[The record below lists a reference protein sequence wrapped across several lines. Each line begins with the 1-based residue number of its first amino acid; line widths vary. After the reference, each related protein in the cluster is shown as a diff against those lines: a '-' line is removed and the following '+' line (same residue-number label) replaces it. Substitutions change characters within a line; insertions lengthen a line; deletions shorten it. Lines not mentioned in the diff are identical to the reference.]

1 MLIKTEL
8 KQHFAILIAGII
20 FIAVVLFGLYWTYSS
35 NQTIIKEQQL
45 LLDGLSRTQAS
56 TIERRLS
63 LAFTSTQLLAIEIE
77 HHNDDFDG
85 ADDFDDFDEYSKHLM
100 SFIEGI
106 SSLQLAPNGIIQR
119 IFPLEGNEAA
129 IGLDIFANSK
139 YREAALQAIEEHK
152 MIAIGPVSLVQGG
165 TAVIGRSPVYLY
177 RGTQREVFWGFASAI
192 INLNDLLEPTR
203 LKELEA
209 DGYQYNL
216 TRKHLDTGKSLVFAQ
231 SEKPLSTPLATAQI
245 HLPIGVWQINMSRDI
260 HTRLESNF
268 FAGAMLTLIVALLIT
283 IGFYAIL
290 IQPLRLSTL
299 VREKTEELQRL
310 AYNDPLTKL
319 PNRRYL
325 NDQLPALLKRNKKRR
340 QISAFIYFDLD
351 NFKRI
356 NDTIGHDVG
365 DQVLEIVAQRLD
377 SLCKDDDKVV
387 RLGGDEFGIFLS
399 NIANK
404 QAAKEHAERILA
416 YIHSPI
422 SLDTREFF
430 LSTSLGIAMI
440 PEHGNTLVSI
450 MQNADMAL
458 YQAKQR
464 GKNQSVFYSHDM
476 KTTALDLV
484 EAEEDLTKA
493 LQNNE
498 FELYYQPQFDLNTKQ
513 IFGAEAL
520 IRWNHPTKGLIFPD
534 QFIQLAENTGQII
547 KIGHWVLENG
557 ISYLARR
564 REQGLPYILLHV
576 NLSSQQ
582 LSDPN
587 LATIVKALLYKYQ
600 VPAKWL
606 GVEVTET
613 SLLEDVSLAKA
624 LLQTLKDMGMCIAID
639 DFGTG
644 YSSLGQL
651 KNLPVNL
658 LKVDRSFVMDLERDK
673 ADRKIVE
680 AIIAMAHKLGIK
692 VLAEGIET
700 KEQWEMLTG
709 FQCDFGQ
716 GYYVSRAVPEKD
728 FNQAPPLY

>member
-1 MLIKTEL
+1 LLIKTEL
-8 KQHFAILIAGII
+8 KQPSAI
-20 FIAVVLFGLYWTYSS
+20 FIACAIFFAIIFFGLYWTYSS
-35 NQTIIKEQQL
+35 NQAIIKEQKL
-45 LLDGLSRTQAS
+45 LLNGLSKTQAS

-63 LAFTSTQLLAIEIE
+63 IAFTSTQLLAAEIE
-77 HHNDDFDG
+77 HHGDSFN
-85 ADDFDDFDEYSKHLM
+85 DFDDFDGYSKNLM

-106 SSLQLAPNGIIQR
+106 SSLQLAPNGIIEK
-119 IFPLEGNEAA
+119 ISPLKGNESA
-129 IGLDIFANSK
+129 IGLDIFADPK
-139 YREAALQAIEEHK
+139 YREAALQAIEKHK
-152 MIAIGPVSLVQGG
+152 MIAIGPVPLVQGG

-192 INLNDLLEPTR
+192 ISLDELLEPTR
-203 LKELEA
+203 LKELER
-209 DGYQYNL
+209 DGYQYTL
-216 TRKHLDTGKSLVFAQ
+216 TRVHLDTGQKLTFAQ
-231 SEKPLSTPLATAQI
+231 SSKPLSNIVSTTNI
-245 HLPIGVWQINMSRDI
+245 HLPIGTWEISISRDI
-260 HTRLESNF
+260 SNRLTSN
-268 FAGAMLTLIVALLIT
+268 LISGSILSLIAALAIS
-283 IGFYAIL
+283 IGFYAIA
-290 IQPLRLSTL
+290 IQPLRLHTL
-299 VREKTEELQRL
+299 VKEKTQELQRL

-325 NDQLPALLKRNKKRR
+325 NDQLPALLRSNKKRH

-365 DQVLEIVAQRLD
+365 DKVLEIVAQRLD
-377 SLCKDDDKVV
+377 SLRSESDKVV
-387 RLGGDEFGIFLS
+387 RLGGDEFGIYLS
-399 NIANK
+399 NIENK
-404 QAAKEHAERILA
+404 QGAKEHAERVLA

-422 SLDTREFF
+422 NLDSKEFI

-440 PEHGNTLVSI
+440 PEHGDTLVSI

-476 KTTALDLV
+476 KTTTLDLV

-493 LQNNE
+493 LQNDE
-498 FELYYQPQFDLNTKQ
+498 FELYYQPQFDLKTKHV
-513 IFGAEAL
+513 FGAEAL

-547 KIGHWVLENG
+547 RIGHWVLENG

-582 LSDPN
+582 LSDPH
-587 LATIVKALLYKYQ
+587 LATVVKALLYKYQ
-600 VPAKWL
+600 VPAEWL

-613 SLLEDVSLAKA
+613 SLLEDVSLAKV
-624 LLQTLKDMGMCIAID
+624 LLQSLKDMGICVAID

-651 KNLPVNL
+651 KNLPVSL
-658 LKVDRSFVMDLERDK
+658 LKIDRSFVMDLERDQ

-700 KEQWEMLTG
+700 KEQWDMLAS

-716 GYYVSRAVPEKD
+716 GYYVSRAIPEKD
-728 FNQAPPLY
+728 FNAAPPIQ

>member
-1 MLIKTEL
+1 MIKTEF
-8 KQHFAILIAGII
+8 KQPFAIVISCVI
-20 FIAVVLFGLYWTYSS
+20 FIAVVLFGLYWTLSS

-63 LAFTSTQLLAIEIE
+63 LAFTATQLLTIEIE
-77 HHNDDFDG
+77 HHGDNFDN
-85 ADDFDDFDEYSKHLM
+85 FDDFDEYSKNLM
-100 SFIEGI
+100 SFIGGV
-106 SSLQLAPNGIIQR
+106 SSLQLAPNGIIEK
-119 IFPLEGNEAA
+119 ISPLKGNESA
-129 IGLDIFANSK
+129 IGLNIFADPK
-139 YREAALQAIEEHK
+139 YREAAIKAIERHN
-152 MIAIGPVSLVQGG
+152 MIAVGPVELVQGG

-177 RGTQREVFWGFASAI
+177 RDTQRELFWGFVSAV
-192 INLNDLLEPTR
+192 INLDDLLEPTR
-203 LKELEA
+203 LKELEQ
-209 DGYQYNL
+209 DGYQYSL
-216 TRKHLDTGKSLVFAQ
+216 TRKHLDTGQTLVFVQ
-231 SEKPLSTPLATAQI
+231 SEKPLSDIVATAKI
-245 HLPIGVWQINMSRDI
+245 HLPIGVWEINISRDI
-260 HTRLESNF
+260 SARLSGNLF
-268 FAGAMLTLIVALLIT
+268 SGGILTIIAALLIT

-290 IQPLRLSTL
+290 IQPLRLRTL
-299 VREKTEELQRL
+299 VKDKTQELQRL
-310 AYNDPLTKL
+310 AYKDPLTSL

-325 NDQLPALLKRNKKRR
+325 NDNLPLLLQANKKRR

-365 DQVLEIVAQRLD
+365 DKVLEIVAQRLD
-377 SLCKDDDKVV
+377 SLCEKPDKVV

-404 QAAKEHAERILA
+404 QEAKEHAERVLA
-416 YIHSPI
+416 YINSPI
-422 SLDTREFF
+422 NLDAKEFI

-440 PEHGNTLVSI
+440 PEHGDTLVSI

-476 KTTALDLV
+476 KTTTLDLV

-493 LQNNE
+493 LQNDE
-498 FELYYQPQFDLNTKQ
+498 FELYYQPQFDLKTKHV
-513 IFGAEAL
+513 FGAEAL

-547 KIGHWVLENG
+547 RIGHWVLENG

-582 LSDPN
+582 LSDPH
-587 LATIVKALLYKYQ
+587 LATVVKALLYKYQ
-600 VPAKWL
+600 VPAEWL

-613 SLLEDVSLAKA
+613 SLLEDVSLAKV
-624 LLQTLKDMGMCIAID
+624 LLQSLKDMGICVAID

-651 KNLPVNL
+651 KNLPVSL
-658 LKVDRSFVMDLERDK
+658 LKIDRSFVMDLERDQ

-700 KEQWEMLTG
+700 KEQWDMLAS

-716 GYYVSRAVPEKD
+716 GYYVSRAIPEKD
-728 FNQAPPLY
+728 FNAAPPIQ